1 MRVLV
6 VGSGGVGAAF
16 ASIAARRDVFEQIV
30 VADIDHGRAD
40 RAAAKAHSEPI
51 DGPLVTLAGG

>member
-1 MRVLV
+1 MRVIV

-30 VADIDHGRAD
+30 VADPRAGFDWID
-40 RAAAKAHSEPI
+40 I
-51 DGPLVTLAGG
+51 TQ